1 MNAKVLND
9 LNDLDLNDLD
19 LNDPAFYFM
28 ICNTPA
34 SIEHLEFFLNQLPVK
49 HLQTFFHQSPG
60 ETLFSA
66 SKFCTF
72 AAAIERTASSAESR
86 SSMKTKA
93 GLK

>member
-9 LNDLDLNDLD
+9 LNDLDLND

-34 SIEHLEFFLNQLPVK
+34 SIEHLEFFLNQLPDK
-49 HLQTFFHQSPG
+49 HLQTFFHQSSG

-93 GLK
+93 SLK